1 MRELTNSEK
10 QILKNHQKWIN
21 FDPDGIRAN
30 LCRAD
35 LCEAKLREAD
45 LRLAKLRE
53 ADLRGA
59 YLCGANLCRADLR
72 RADLC
77 GADLRKTNL
86 RGANLDYACWPLW
99 CGSLDVIIDKR
110 IFAQLAYHLCRTVCD
125 DPEVREAQRSLRH
138 IANQSHYVDECGMI
152 GDGGDD

>member
-21 FDPDGIRAN
+21 LDPDGIRAN
-30 LCRAD
+30 LRDAN
-35 LCEAKLREAD
+35 LRG
-45 LRLAKLRE
+45 

-59 YLCGANLCRADLR
+59 D
-72 RADLC
+72 
-77 GADLRKTNL
+77 
-86 RGANLDYACWPLW
+86 LDYACWPLW

-138 IANQSHYVDECGMI
+138 IANQFHRVDECGMI